1 MGLLLCVR
9 DNAGAESVGLNHRG
23 CISGLVLRNGDFNP
37 FLHNPFL
44 LKDFEDIDFFI
55 NFAE

>member
-1 MGLLLCVR
+1 MALLLCFR

-23 CISGLVLRNGDFNP
+23 CIAGLVFPNGDSNP
-37 FLHNPFL
+37 FLLNPFL

>member
-9 DNAGAESVGLNHRG
+9 DNAGAESVGLNHRD
-23 CISGLVLRNGDFNP
+23 CISGLVFRNGDSNP
-37 FLHNPFL
+37 FLLNPFL

-55 NFAE
+55 NFAK